1 MMKDELQLF
10 KDLREI
16 DIAIKQLE
24 THAASVSKRFKRG
37 IRMLLKEKLNVEK
50 EIDSKSVTS
59 ENATRS
65 RALRR
70 LIADP
75 QLKHIPED
83 TNV

>member
-1 MMKDELQLF
+1 MKDELQLF
-10 KDLREI
+10 KDSREI

-24 THAASVSKRFKRG
+24 LHSATVAKRFKRG
-37 IRMLLKEKLNVEK
+37 IKLLQSEKIAVEN
-50 EIDSKSVTS
+50 EIDCQATPSATVPRSKTM
-59 ENATRS
+59 RQ
-65 RALRR
+65 